1 MPGGLTRTWLNLRG
15 RGMGTAAPADDLFAA
30 DLRGFGSLGIL
41 PILII
46 ALTGNLIVGEVMVV
60 PVGALLVL
68 LWTWRSRTPWRE
80 IGYARPR
87 SWLVTLAVGV
97 ALGIAL
103 KFLMKAVVM
112 PLLGADPIN
121 QAYHFLAG
129 NRAMLPAAVCAM
141 IVAGFAEETVFRG
154 YLFER
159 LGKLLG
165 TGRSA
170 RTSIVLLTSVVFG
183 LGHYSGQGLGGA
195 QQATLVGL
203 VYGTTFAITGRVWL
217 PMVVH
222 AAFNLTALGVIYWDL
237 EADVAHLIFK

>member
-1 MPGGLTRTWLNLRG
+1 MV
-15 RGMGTAAPADDLFAA
+15 TATPADDRFAA
-30 DLRGFGSLGIL
+30 DLRGFGSLGVLAIL
-41 PILII
+41 LIV
-46 ALTGNLIVGEVMVV
+46 LTGNLIVGGVVVV

-87 SWLVTLAVGV
+87 SWLVTLAVGI

-129 NRAMLPAAVCAM
+129 NRGLLPAAVLGM
-141 IVAGFAEETVFRG
+141 VVAGFAEETVFRG

-159 LGKLLG
+159 LAKLLG

-170 RTSIVLLTSVVFG
+170 KTSIVLLTSVLFG
-183 LGHYSGQGLGGA
+183 LGHYAGQGLAGV
-195 QQATLVGL
+195 QQATIVGL
-203 VYGTTFAITGRVWL
+203 VYGTIFAITGRVWL
-217 PMVVH
+217 PMVAH
-222 AAFNLTALGVIYWDL
+222 AAFNLTAFAVIYWDL
-237 EADVAHLIFK
+237 ESDVAHLIFK